1 MSRNY
6 SPSLK
11 PFSNHEEN
19 DFDPS
24 KINVFL
30 DIAEYDIIPKL
41 TKYITINGG
50 VHLRMLSYILFKYS
64 LEIFA
69 LFGY

>member
-1 MSRNY
+1 VSRNY

-11 PFSNHEEN
+11 TNSNEVN
-19 DFDPS
+19 DFNPS

-41 TKYITINGG
+41 TKYINLNGG
-50 VHLRMLSYILFKYS
+50 VRRKII
-64 LEIFA
+64 E
-69 LFGY
+69 

>member
-1 MSRNY
+1 MSRNNHNFN
-6 SPSLK
+6 LN
-11 PFSNHEEN
+11 SNSIASKVVKGFTTEEN

-41 TKYITINGG
+41 TKYINLNGG
-50 VHLRMLSYILFKYS
+50 VSYSS
-64 LEIFA
+64 LNS
-69 LFGY
+69 LV

>member
-1 MSRNY
+1 MICFLVSRNY

-11 PFSNHEEN
+11 MNSNEDI
-19 DFDPS
+19 DFNPS

-41 TKYITINGG
+41 TKYINLNGG
-50 VHLRMLSYILFKYS
+50 VQI
-64 LEIFA
+64 EIYDYVFNH
-69 LFGY
+69 

>member
-1 MSRNY
+1 M
-6 SPSLK
+6 K
-11 PFSNHEEN
+11 GFSNAEEN

-50 VHLRMLSYILFKYS
+50 VQLTPFWLFF
-64 LEIFA
+64 I
-69 LFGY
+69 